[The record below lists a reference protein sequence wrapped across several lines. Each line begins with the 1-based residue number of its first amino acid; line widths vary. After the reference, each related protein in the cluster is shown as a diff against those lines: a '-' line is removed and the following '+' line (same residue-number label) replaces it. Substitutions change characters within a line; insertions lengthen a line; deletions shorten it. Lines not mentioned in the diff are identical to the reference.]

1 MLSPYIIN
9 PNNTK
14 KRKKM
19 ASNTNFDNNSHP
31 NADVKNFRLT
41 SIDLKPTSNESVK
54 NQKSKL
60 KSGRIAE
67 INVQYLDQILDN
79 NNM

>member
-1 MLSPYIIN
+1 MLSPYIYN
-9 PNNTK
+9 PNNTN
-14 KRKKM
+14 KRTKM
-19 ASNTNFDNNSHP
+19 ASNNNFDNNSHP
-31 NADVKNFRLT
+31 NTDVKYFRFT
-41 SIDLKPTSNESVK
+41 SIDFKPTSNESVK

-60 KSGRIAE
+60 KSGGIAE